1 MNRHMMK
8 VWKGREQTAAAFER
22 LLVLAAGDH
31 LYRMDYQDFV
41 RKHRQ
46 SKADITVAALPMDQA
61 RSQTMLLMTLAT
73 KQWLMLR
80 RHAGRSISCA

>member
-1 MNRHMMK
+1 MRRYVK
-8 VWKGREQTAAAFER
+8 WVPT
-22 LLVLAAGDH
+22 VAAGDH

-61 RSQTMLLMTLAT
+61 RLPAP
-73 KQWLMLR
+73 
-80 RHAGRSISCA
+80 